1 MSIYTKTGDAGTT
14 ALFTGQRVKK
24 SHPRVETYGTL
35 DELNAALS
43 LCARA
48 AQGEENLQ
56 LLDAVQHQL
65 FYFSAELASEG
76 IEAPPVGRKSIH
88 EQDIHA
94 LEQAVDRC
102 MAQLPPVHGFI
113 LPGNTEAGSRLHFAR
128 TLARRCERRLIEL
141 AEQVPVR
148 PVLLQYL
155 NRLSDCLYALAR
167 DEDQRQQLQQTA
179 QTVVARYLAA
189 TEVSAMQ
196 APPTAAAAA
205 QTTPP
210 TTAGLGFADVHQLVK
225 LAVDAAMKLHVTVV
239 VALADRHGNMIMT
252 YRMPDT
258 LLVSSELAPKKAWT
272 AVAMKTATH
281 QLSQAIQPG
290 ADLFQLEASTGGKVV
305 SFGGGYPLWRSGQ
318 LVGGLGISGGS
329 VEQDMHIAE
338 AAISALHL
346 RNE

>member
-43 LCARA
+43 LCARVT
-48 AQGEENLQ
+48 QGEENLQ

-76 IEAPPVGRKSIH
+76 IEAPPSGRKSIS
-88 EQDIHA
+88 EPDIQA

-167 DEDQRQQLQQTA
+167 DEDQRQTLQQTA
-179 QTVVARYLAA
+179 QTVLARYLAA
-189 TEVSAMQ
+189 TTEKPVA
-196 APPTAAAAA
+196 TT
-205 QTTPP
+205 QTVG
-210 TTAGLGFADVHQLVK
+210 AGLGFSDVHQLVK
-225 LAVDAAMKLHVTVV
+225 LAVAAAMQLQISVV

-272 AVAMKTATH
+272 AVALKTATH
-281 QLSQAIQPG
+281 QLSAAIQPG

-305 SFGGGYPLWRSGQ
+305 SFGGGYPLWRDGQ

-329 VEQDMHIAE
+329 IEQDMHIAE

>member
-43 LCARA
+43 LCARV

-56 LLDAVQHQL
+56 LLDTIQHQL
-65 FYFSAELASEG
+65 FYFSAELASKG
-76 IEAPPVGRKSIH
+76 IETPPSGRKSIS
-88 EQDIHA
+88 EPDIQA

-128 TLARRCERRLIEL
+128 TLARRSERQLIEL

-167 DEDQRQQLQQTA
+167 DEDQRQQLQQTT

-189 TEVSAMQ
+189 ITEKPVA
-196 APPTAAAAA
+196 
-205 QTTPP
+205 TTQPAS
-210 TTAGLGFADVHQLVK
+210 TGLGFSDVHQLVK
-225 LAVDAAMKLHVTVV
+225 LAVEAAMTLQIAVV
-239 VALADRHGNMIMT
+239 VALTDRHGNMIMT

-281 QLSQAIQPG
+281 QLSAAIQPG

-305 SFGGGYPLWRSGQ
+305 SFGGGYPLWRDGQ

>member
-43 LCARA
+43 LCARV

-56 LLDAVQHQL
+56 LLDTIQHQL
-65 FYFSAELASEG
+65 FYFSAKLASEG
-76 IEAPPVGRKSIH
+76 IETPPSGRKSIS
-88 EQDIHA
+88 EPDIQA

-128 TLARRCERRLIEL
+128 TLARRSERQLIEL

-155 NRLSDCLYALAR
+155 NRLSDCLYTLAR
-167 DEDQRQQLQQTA
+167 DEDQRQQLQQTT

-189 TEVSAMQ
+189 ITEKPVA
-196 APPTAAAAA
+196 
-205 QTTPP
+205 TTQPAS
-210 TTAGLGFADVHQLVK
+210 TGLGFSDVHQLVK
-225 LAVDAAMKLHVTVV
+225 LAVEAAMTLQIAVV
-239 VALADRHGNMIMT
+239 VALTDRHGNMIMT

-281 QLSQAIQPG
+281 QLSAAIQPG

-305 SFGGGYPLWRSGQ
+305 SFGGGYPLWRDGQ